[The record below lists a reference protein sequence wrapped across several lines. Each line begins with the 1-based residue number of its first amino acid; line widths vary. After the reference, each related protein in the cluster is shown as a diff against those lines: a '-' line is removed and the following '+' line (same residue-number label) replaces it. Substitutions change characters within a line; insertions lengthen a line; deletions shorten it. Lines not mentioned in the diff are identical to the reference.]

1 MPMLAEFLLLAT
13 ASGYMLPHPHVPTH
27 QCPPFTPVIR
37 AAQPSAVPET
47 AIPALGKVTTEGK
60 VVTTEGK
67 VVTTEGKVVPTAL
80 RVVTTIGIQSLT
92 TVPELE
98 AAMAA
103 AHAAG
108 RLVVVKFYAPWCS
121 ACRVIQPKFKRLAR
135 AYPEGVDFFEVDF
148 SRCKPL
154 SKHCD
159 ITMLPTGIILKQGKL
174 VEHAPIRSSDFKA
187 FKGQLAVHAED
198 SSAPPALGVSSSF
211 GI

>member
-1 MPMLAEFLLLAT
+1 MRLAFLNIPENDWLR
-13 ASGYMLPHPHVPTH
+13 SNV
-27 QCPPFTPVIR
+27 QC
-37 AAQPSAVPET
+37 
-47 AIPALGKVTTEGK
+47 
-60 VVTTEGK
+60 
-67 VVTTEGKVVPTAL
+67 
-80 RVVTTIGIQSLT
+80 
-92 TVPELE
+92 
-98 AAMAA
+98 
-103 AHAAG
+103 
-108 RLVVVKFYAPWCS
+108 LVSIVSSV
-121 ACRVIQPKFKRLAR
+121 KRLAR

>member
-47 AIPALGKVTTEGK
+47 AIPALGK
-60 VVTTEGK
+60 
-67 VVTTEGKVVPTAL
+67 VTTEGKVVPTAL